1 MQSGISL
8 AGNVRNDE
16 QIYDIFQF
24 LQTVFFCFRKTK
36 NILYTNIGKSLD
48 DWVDFFVVDGY
59 KFSNPVV
66 M

>member
-48 DWVDFFVVDGY
+48 D
-59 KFSNPVV
+59 
-66 M
+66 